1 VQILPTQQAPEGVV
15 AIPDRNLLVVA
26 SETDERENGLRSA
39 LTIYVLGPQGNEY
52 PTLVSD
58 HMEGNPDM
66 PYIPFAALSGLA
78 ADDSPTAPGQ
88 PGVLYAVEDS
98 FFKSN
103 RMFVI
108 DTTASPAVIT
118 SAVAL
123 SDSNDL
129 LADAIASLND
139 TPVQVNATAVSMI
152 NEDGTV
158 NLDLEGIARSSD
170 GGFWM
175 VSEGSGTF
183 DDPERPYEY
192 PNFLFKVND
201 AGAITEAILL
211 PMALTMVQLR
221 FGLEGVA
228 EDGEKVVVAFQRA
241 WNDEAHP
248 RLGIYDTV
256 SQTWSFVFYPL
267 DDVESSNGGWVG
279 LSDISAL
286 GNGQFL
292 VLERDDQAGPDASIK
307 RLYRIDLG
315 DFSTAVEMDND
326 VDVVIERQQDTI
338 PVVEKTLVL
347 DIIPVVEEKT
357 NAKSPEKWEGLA
369 VTAGGEVF
377 VVNDNDGVDNN
388 SGEQQLLN
396 LGNIL
401 MEAEDDDIIG
411 EGSDVDEENNSGASS
426 RLASSFVS
434 AMILAILS

>member
-1 VQILPTQQAPEGVV
+1 
-15 AIPDRNLLVVA
+15 
-26 SETDERENGLRSA
+26 
-39 LTIYVLGPQGNEY
+39 
-52 PTLVSD
+52 
-58 HMEGNPDM
+58 
-66 PYIPFAALSGLA
+66 
-78 ADDSPTAPGQ
+78 
-88 PGVLYAVEDS
+88 
-98 FFKSN
+98 
-103 RMFVI
+103 
-108 DTTASPAVIT
+108 
-118 SAVAL
+118 
-123 SDSNDL
+123 
-129 LADAIASLND
+129 
-139 TPVQVNATAVSMI
+139 
-152 NEDGTV
+152 
-158 NLDLEGIARSSD
+158 
-170 GGFWM
+170 
-175 VSEGSGTF
+175 
-183 DDPERPYEY
+183 
-192 PNFLFKVND
+192 
-201 AGAITEAILL
+201 
-211 PMALTMVQLR
+211 
-221 FGLEGVA
+221 
-228 EDGEKVVVAFQRA
+228 
-241 WNDEAHP
+241 
-248 RLGIYDTV
+248 
-256 SQTWSFVFYPL
+256 
-267 DDVESSNGGWVG
+267 VG